1 MPHQRRRS
9 LVRNDRVLLEFF
21 QNMDISS
28 YEVMDMRWRFRRLIR
43 FMAVLLI
50 GAVLAFLMLRS
61 RYREVIRDLAE
72 TQVKNT
78 TSDLTNDAIAKQIA
92 DGVIQ
97 YDRIVYFEKDL
108 DGRITALKTN
118 MSEVNR
124 LKTDILNIIND
135 EILSLDTSDIGI
147 PLGSLFLP
155 ELLSGKGP
163 SIPVHILSIRNS
175 DANFVSHFSQAG
187 INQTLHRLNMEVSI
201 DVAVLVLGETNSFT
215 MSSEVVVA
223 ETVIV
228 GDVPQT
234 FLQTG
239 G

>member
-1 MPHQRRRS
+1 MWRRIRAIFR
-9 LVRNDRVLLEFF
+9 LTVVLMTATMIL
-21 QNMDISS
+21 
-28 YEVMDMRWRFRRLIR
+28 
-43 FMAVLLI
+43 
-50 GAVLAFLMLRS
+50 FLMMRS
-61 RYREVIRDLAE
+61 RYRDVIRELAE

-135 EILSLDTSDIGI
+135 EILALDTSDIGI

-155 ELLSGKGP
+155 ELFSGKGP
-163 SIPVHILSIRNS
+163 VIPVHILSIRNS
-175 DANFVSHFSQAG
+175 DASFASNFSQAG
-187 INQTLHRLNMEVSI
+187 INQTLHQLTMFVSV
-201 DVAVLVLGETNSFT
+201 DVAILVLGQTGSFT
-215 MSSEVVVA
+215 ITSEVVVA

-228 GDVPQT
+228 GDVPNT

-239 G
+239 GNYEPEREN